1 VTVTGGPVQVDLP
14 LLTLHITAGDETEE
28 SLALDYWDHATDRYD
43 RPAWIHPAK
52 ALGERYGSR
61 PGELARRVAGVCT
74 AAFTAQ
80 RCTACGEPVPV
91 ASRSEV
97 PPKPSGGVCSACR
110 DRQRVERAAQQRA
123 AQAEAERVRHV
134 RQEFIDR
141 RYAVRPDTHTEREI
155 DGLVAGLSLAEA
167 LVLAVLLRQAGTDGI
182 VPPIVDWPPAPPIGA
197 DRDWSNEVLGGLA
210 RTGLV
215 AVHPSVAVD
224 ALFWGDD
231 TATETDQWFTYRV
244 PLYAAGTGSLAVRAQ
259 RLLTLVTER
268 LTGLWTPAWGEQ
280 ARALARRL
288 AVDEA
293 VRFFEHSIDLHRLPE
308 PDDGERAVLREV
320 LGEAAG
326 TYSLGQCYAMI
337 WSVTKDGGAAKQRS
351 PYMPGQ
357 NATTHAVNRLRAY
370 VRDALARGYTLSVF
384 DVRKDLPL
392 ADVTVLLYTDVLRL
406 DPMAALPVPVTDAVA
421 ARTLSPDPDEVAE
434 QIIRTG
440 LSAVQVQTVLDI
452 VDEITVSAAYLDSH
466 GELGEAATLA
476 VQLLNRFGLVVDV
489 ARESGASV
497 GEAFRAAYHGLLY
510 ADALSRDGEQ
520 IAFRVQAW
528 LRSAAIDRLDVEQVL
543 TEVAHPKWPPGTN
556 EVRAA
561 E

>member
-1 VTVTGGPVQVDLP
+1 VTVTGEPVQMDLP
-14 LLTLHITAGDETEE
+14 LLTLRITAGDETEE

-43 RPAWIHPAK
+43 RPVWVHPAK
-52 ALGERYGSR
+52 ALGERYGFR

-74 AAFTAQ
+74 ATFTAQ

-97 PPKPSGGVCSACR
+97 PPKPSGGVCSVCR
-110 DRQRVERAAQQRA
+110 DRQRVEQAAQQRA
-123 AQAEAERVRHV
+123 AQAEAERVRQA
-134 RQEFIDR
+134 RREFINR
-141 RYAVRPDTHTEREI
+141 RYAVRPDAHTEREV
-155 DGLVAGLSLAEA
+155 DGIVAGLSLAEA
-167 LVLAVLLRQAGTDGI
+167 LTLAVLLRQAGADGI
-182 VPPIVDWPPAPPIGA
+182 VPPIVDWPTASPIGA
-197 DRDWSNEVLGGLA
+197 DRGWSGEVLGGLA

-244 PLYAAGTGSLAVRAQ
+244 PLYAVGTGSLAVRAQ

-268 LTGLWTPAWGEQ
+268 LSQPWAPAWGEQ

-288 AVDEA
+288 VVDEA
-293 VRFFEHSIDLHRLPE
+293 VRFFAHSIDLHRLPE
-308 PDDGERAVLREV
+308 PDDDERALLREV
-320 LGEAAG
+320 LGEAAD

-357 NATTHAVNRLRAY
+357 NATTHAVKRLRAY
-370 VRDALARGYTLSVF
+370 ARDALARGYALSVF
-384 DVRKDLPL
+384 DVRRDLPL
-392 ADVTVLLYTDVLRL
+392 AEVTVLMYTEVLQL
-406 DPMAALPVPVTDAVA
+406 DPMTALPVPVADAVA
-421 ARTLSPDPDEVAE
+421 ARTLPPDPDEVAE

-440 LSAVQVQTVLDI
+440 LSDGQVQTVLDI
-452 VDEITVSAAYLDSH
+452 ADEITGSAAYLDSH

-476 VQLLNRFGLVVDV
+476 VRLLNRFGLVVDV

-497 GEAFRAAYHGLLY
+497 GEAFRGAYHGLLY
-510 ADALSRDGEQ
+510 AEALRRDGEQ
-520 IAFRVQAW
+520 IAFRVQGW
-528 LRSAAIDRLDVEQVL
+528 LRSAATDRLDVKQVL
-543 TEVAHPKWPPGTN
+543 TELARPGWPSDTTG
-556 EVRAA
+556 V
-561 E
+561 